1 MIICSSNNIDFI
13 QGVVAYGNEPLITD
27 WRIANSN
34 GVLNIFNS
42 KSNNANLAVLESG
55 NISIG
60 NSIQSGSLDIYGDVN
75 ITGVY
80 KKNSRDVVN
89 DTSNYVLATSN
100 IVLGRI
106 INTSNYSDRVGGWS
120 SNYSDLVG
128 LWSSNY
134 IGRLSL
140 GGGSSQWVGTTD
152 IYYTTGSV
160 GIGTASPASPLH
172 IFNSSSTSTIL
183 TIQNNATP
191 SLPTT
196 ISSTPSSTISSNI
209 NFDRYMVFT
218 SNTSST
224 YAISVPTG
232 GVVCDILMIGGGGG
246 GGVVDA
252 GGGGAGSCIVALNQS
267 FVAGNYTIN
276 VGSGGI
282 GGILSST
289 GTITRQSANG
299 TNTTIV
305 NSSSTEIYRAVGG
318 GKAGGLDSSG
328 TQSDYIGKTG
338 GCGGGSG
345 FWQGNSSLSGGV
357 VSSVNIVNGI
367 TGISPSV
374 TTTYGVYGNAGGGAQ
389 QWTNGNYATANA
401 GGGGGIGVAGTAGIT
416 SKSGA
421 GGNGLAQVTINSTT
435 YNFKTYFAPDWSDFG
450 VVSNSLFYIG
460 GGGGGG
466 GYASLAYKAKISGGL
481 GGGGIGD
488 YSDVNFRQT
497 DAPTDG
503 VANTGSGGG
512 GACGNAGASGGSGG
526 SGLVIIRIKIN
537 NNNIITPFK
546 TLNTTINT
554 FYSNEPSNTSIITID
569 ASSIQSKLLTSFVF
583 LQKGYYYFKPDIN
596 GGGYHSSMMIYSDLL
611 LFDEANTDASK
622 RPPTYNARIVYKN
635 NNGDLKV
642 FNKRIYIPDSK
653 FYKLGYRYTICN
665 TTTNRI
671 SANFVLDCNYRAVE
685 PALNP
690 SEYVNLNSNVN
701 NAIDNYIGLNN
712 ISFNGSLIDYLFC
725 GVNLNNDYKNQ
736 VIMSSLSNVKYGDN
750 NNDTYAN
757 IITYLDSINFF
768 NIANLQKDMK
778 TKKNYMEVVLPGMI
792 IAEYGT
798 DENIKNIIKFIDK
811 IDELKSNRAIV
822 NYGSHLP
829 TTSPS
834 LYKDITIDE
843 IFGKNYDRLIT
854 KERVNPTKPPTEIPT
869 KKIYVEAVA
878 LPK

>member
-34 GVLNIFNS
+34 GVLNVFNS

-89 DTSNYVLATSN
+89 DTSNYVLSTSN

-106 INTSNYSDRVGGWS
+106 INTSNYSDRVGSWSSNYSDRVGGWSSNYSDRVGGWSSNYSDRVGGWSSNYSDRVGSWS

-140 GGGSSQWVGTTD
+140 GGGSSQWVGATD
-152 IYYTTGSV
+152 IYYTNGSV
-160 GIGTASPASPLH
+160 GIGTASPVSPLH

-183 TIQNNATP
+183 TIQNNASP

-196 ISSTPSSTISSNI
+196 ISSTPDSTISSNI

-232 GVVCDILMIGGGGG
+232 GVTCDILMIGGGGG
-246 GGVVDA
+246 GGVADA
-252 GGGGAGSCIVALNQS
+252 GGGGAGACIVALNQS
-267 FVAGNYTIN
+267 FAAGNYTIN
-276 VGSGGI
+276 VGNGGV

-289 GTITRQSANG
+289 AVITRQSANG

-305 NSSSTEIYRAVGG
+305 NSSGTEIYRAVGG
-318 GKAGGLDSSG
+318 GKAGGLESSG
-328 TQSDYIGKTG
+328 AQSEYIGKTG

-345 FWQGNSSLSGGV
+345 FWQGNSGLSGGV

-367 TGISPSV
+367 QNISPSV
-374 TTTYGVYGNAGGGAQ
+374 ATTYGVYGNAGGGTAY
-389 QWTNGNYATANA
+389 WGNSFASANA

-416 SKSGA
+416 SRSGV

-435 YNFKTYFAPDWSDFG
+435 YNFKTYFAPDWSGFG

-466 GYASLAYKAKISGGL
+466 GYASLANIAKISGGL

-488 YSDVNFRQT
+488 YSDGNFRQT

-503 VANTGSGGG
+503 ASNTGSGGG

-526 SGLVIIRIKIN
+526 SGIVIIRYRSPSLSSSIQLIRGTAIDSNVDYKIGNYGGEFKIISSIN
-537 NNNIITPFK
+537 NVDTDYVRITAAGAIFNPTGTSSWTTTSDRRIKENIAEASYDKCYDNINNLGLYRFNYVEGFNNVNKDIKQLGFIAQEVKEIFPKSVLVNNNYNIADLLTIDITQINY
-546 TLNTTINT
+546 TLYGAVKKLIKQNEDKDRRIKRLETLLNIEDTPIDT
-554 FYSNEPSNTSIITID
+554 SNISIDTSNITID
-569 ASSIQSKLLTSFVF
+569 TS
-583 LQKGYYYFKPDIN
+583 N
-596 GGGYHSSMMIYSDLL
+596 
-611 LFDEANTDASK
+611 
-622 RPPTYNARIVYKN
+622 
-635 NNGDLKV
+635 
-642 FNKRIYIPDSK
+642 
-653 FYKLGYRYTICN
+653 
-665 TTTNRI
+665 
-671 SANFVLDCNYRAVE
+671 
-685 PALNP
+685 
-690 SEYVNLNSNVN
+690 
-701 NAIDNYIGLNN
+701 
-712 ISFNGSLIDYLFC
+712 
-725 GVNLNNDYKNQ
+725 
-736 VIMSSLSNVKYGDN
+736 
-750 NNDTYAN
+750 
-757 IITYLDSINFF
+757 
-768 NIANLQKDMK
+768 
-778 TKKNYMEVVLPGMI
+778 
-792 IAEYGT
+792 
-798 DENIKNIIKFIDK
+798 
-811 IDELKSNRAIV
+811 
-822 NYGSHLP
+822 
-829 TTSPS
+829 
-834 LYKDITIDE
+834 ITIDTSN
-843 IFGKNYDRLIT
+843 IVLDN
-854 KERVNPTKPPTEIPT
+854 TEHYMNRYWQYLKGYTSNIPIDT
-869 KKIYVEAVA
+869 SNIAIDTSN
-878 LPK
+878 LPIDTSNIAIDTSNIDQTTSNIATE